1 MKHFLW
7 VNKKRSLESG
17 ISVSWG
23 TVGFREA
30 VVRNGYA
37 QGGGHFRTQE
47 ALSFRLS
54 RPVFGGKRDV
64 PMSAAAHTYKQ
75 AGVDI
80 HNAASLVDDIGVLVK
95 RTQKNR
101 KLANPFGLFA
111 AAYDLSGYKA
121 PIIVT
126 GCDGVGT
133 KLELLLEH
141 DLLEVAGKDLVAMN
155 VNDVL
160 TTGADPIMFLDYV
173 GIPKIEKNQITRII
187 AGMTD
192 YLEACN
198 CILAGGETAEMPGM
212 VPAGMVEL
220 SGFAIGAAEK
230 PDLLDPG
237 TIAAGDVLI
246 GWKSAGFH
254 ANGFSLMR
262 RIITQEKIQFTEDEM
277 RTLLLPTLLY
287 HEETNAIKAAGIRP
301 KAMAHITGGGLPE
314 NLGRMF
320 LKRGLGA
327 NLRIP
332 RWENEVAQKVLR
344 HADPAD
350 AIDTFNMGLGWVAIV
365 APGDVDKALKCGK
378 GAVIIG
384 EMDTSAQVNVAIV

>member
-1 MKHFLW
+1 M
-7 VNKKRSLESG
+7 S
-17 ISVSWG
+17 
-23 TVGFREA
+23 
-30 VVRNGYA
+30 
-37 QGGGHFRTQE
+37 TQ
-47 ALSFRLS
+47 
-54 RPVFGGKRDV
+54 
-64 PMSAAAHTYKQ
+64 AAAHTYKQ

-80 HNAASLVDDIGVLVK
+80 HEAASLVDDIGVLVK
-95 RTQKNR
+95 RTQRNR

-173 GIPKIEKNQITRII
+173 GIPKIEKQQIYRII

-192 YLEACN
+192 YLEACD
-198 CILAGGETAEMPGM
+198 CVLAGGETAEMPGM

-237 TIAAGDVLI
+237 TIQAGDVLV
-246 GWKSAGFH
+246 GWASAGFH
-254 ANGFSLMR
+254 ANGFSLVR
-262 RIITQEKIQFTEDEM
+262 RIIAAEKLSFTQDEM

-287 HEETNAIKAAGIRP
+287 HEQTRALKAAGVRP
-301 KAMAHITGGGLPE
+301 RAMAHITGGGLPE
-314 NLGRMF
+314 NLGRIF
-320 LKRGLGA
+320 VKRGLGA
-327 NLRIP
+327 KLRIP
-332 RWENEVAQKVLR
+332 YWENDVAQRVLR
-344 HADPAD
+344 HADPSD
-350 AIDTFNMGLGWVAIV
+350 AFDTFNMGLGWVAILK
-365 APGDVDKALKCGK
+365 ADDVDKALACGAK
-378 GAVIIG
+378 VIG
-384 EMDTSAQVNVAIV
+384 EMDTSATVTVEVVK

>member
-1 MKHFLW
+1 
-7 VNKKRSLESG
+7 
-17 ISVSWG
+17 
-23 TVGFREA
+23 
-30 VVRNGYA
+30 
-37 QGGGHFRTQE
+37 
-47 ALSFRLS
+47 
-54 RPVFGGKRDV
+54 
-64 PMSAAAHTYKQ
+64 MSSSSAHTYKQ

-80 HNAASLVDDIGVLVK
+80 HEAASLVDDIGVLVK
-95 RTQKNR
+95 RTQQNR
-101 KLANPFGLFA
+101 KLANAFGMFA
-111 AAYDLSGYKA
+111 AAYDLSAYKA
-121 PIIVT
+121 PVIVT

-133 KLELLLEH
+133 KLELLLKH

-173 GIPKIEKNQITRII
+173 GIPKIQKNQITRII
-187 AGMTD
+187 AGMVE

-212 VPAGMVEL
+212 VPEGMVEL

-230 PDLLDPG
+230 GDLLDPG

-246 GWKSAGFH
+246 AWPSASFH
-254 ANGFSLMR
+254 ANGFSLVR
-262 RIITQEKIQFTEDEM
+262 RILERENIQLTEDEA
-277 RTLLLPTLLY
+277 RKLLLPTLLY
-287 HEETNAIKAAGIRP
+287 HEQPKALKAAGIRP

-332 RWENEVAQKVLR
+332 FWQNDVAQKVLR
-344 HADPAD
+344 HADERD

-365 APGDVDKALKCGK
+365 SPDHVDKALACGQ

-384 EMDTSAQVNVAIV
+384 EMDSTAQVSVEIIK